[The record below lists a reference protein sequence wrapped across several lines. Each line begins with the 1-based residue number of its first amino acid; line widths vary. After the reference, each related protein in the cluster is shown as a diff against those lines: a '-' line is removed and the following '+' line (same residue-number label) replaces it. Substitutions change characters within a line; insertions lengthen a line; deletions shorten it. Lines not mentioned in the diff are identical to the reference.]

1 MSIPHP
7 QHPPIHPTPDI
18 EADEFLEPAKL
29 FTAGPWVLMGVG
41 ALLSLSVL
49 IASLWRIEVG
59 RQGAYE
65 QAFKFS
71 AATAAAVADSTAHVL
86 ARLGQASTALEN
98 LAAAGAPASA
108 AADLVAGGFG
118 LRGSGIRAILLGR
131 NGEWLADSEGSPP
144 GDVLLMQARAAA
156 AAPAHPGWTVE
167 AAALPDN
174 GRRGPLP
181 VVHRLPWQG
190 GALAVVY
197 LVDTGLLARVFDSA
211 LADRSGWMQLHDAKG
226 RKLLDVPHG
235 NTLPATSQHAARSV
249 EQAMLTPLAY
259 DSRRLLVAS
268 ALSASGLFRVDVGLT
283 ETEVLS
289 ELRRRVAATWVIF
302 GVSMTVVL
310 SLVTVTSVA
319 LRKFARKEA
328 YLRRLATV
336 DLLTGLPN
344 RRRFHQ
350 LLAKAVQLSQRR
362 GQPLGLMFVDLD
374 NFKDINDAMGH
385 EAGDALLQHVGQ
397 VLSRAVRDGD
407 RVCRLGGDEFTVL
420 LADLADC
427 EEAARI
433 GERILQGL
441 RAPLKLRGMEV
452 TGRGSIGI
460 ALMPQHAST
469 ASDLMRFADTA
480 MYRAKQGGRG
490 LCVVYDGSME
500 AQALARAQT
509 TAELAHAIE
518 AGELFLVYQ
527 PKFNLR
533 TGEMTGLEA
542 LVRWQHPARGVV
554 YPGQFITLAEQAGLI
569 VGLGNWVMARA
580 IAQLAEWHAETGQ
593 WTKVAVNV
601 SALQLCDSS
610 LPERLLLWLQVAGV
624 PASSL
629 QIELTESTFA
639 ADTGLAQAL
648 VRRIRSIGVAI
659 AVDDFGTGF
668 SSLGV
673 IRKFELDCLK
683 IDRSFVTDLGHPA
696 GIEVCRAVVSLGQA
710 MNMLIVAE
718 GVEEPQQRDVLRAL
732 GCDEVQGYLYARPM
746 PAAAVLAFARQW
758 QRQPGNAM
766 LPPARLAMSAG
777 RAATA
782 ADLAALDAADDGPF
796 AVTTRAGL

>member
-1 MSIPHP
+1 MPSPRKP
-7 QHPPIHPTPDI
+7 RTAASAPPDI

-29 FTAGPWVLMGVG
+29 FTAGPWVLMCVG
-41 ALLSLSVL
+41 ALLSLSMLV
-49 IASLWRIEVG
+49 ACLWRIDAG
-59 RQGAYE
+59 RLGVYE
-65 QAFKFS
+65 QAFKSS
-71 AATAAAVADSTAHVL
+71 AATAAAVADSTSHLL
-86 ARLGQASTALEN
+86 ARLGQASTALE
-98 LAAAGAPASA
+98 AAKDEPGAVTVIRRSVAS
-108 AADLVAGGFG
+108 GFG
-118 LRGSGIRAILLGR
+118 LRGSGIHALLLGDD
-131 NGEWLADSEGSPP
+131 GELLAHSEADAPTGT
-144 GDVLLMQARAAA
+144 LLMQARAAA
-156 AAPAHPGWTVE
+156 AVPGGAGWSIE
-167 AAALPDN
+167 AAPLASEGQR
-174 GRRGPLP
+174 GRLP
-181 VVHRLPWQG
+181 VVHRMSASG
-190 GALAVVY
+190 GALTVVY
-197 LVDTGLLARVFDSA
+197 LIDPALLAKVLDSA
-211 LADRSGWMQLHDAKG
+211 LADRSGWLHLYDDQG
-226 RKLLDVPHG
+226 RALLDLTHG
-235 NTLPATSQHAARSV
+235 STLPATSRHAAHSV
-249 EQAMLTPLAY
+249 EQAMATPLDY

-268 ALSASGLFRVDVGLT
+268 AWAESGLFRVDVGLT
-283 ETEVLS
+283 ETDVLE
-289 ELRRRVAATWVIF
+289 ELQRRVAATWFIF
-302 GVSMTVVL
+302 GSGIAVVL

-319 LRKFARKEA
+319 LRKFAKKEA

-350 LLAKAVQLSQRR
+350 LLAKAVQQSQRR
-362 GQPLGLMFVDLD
+362 GRPLGLMFVDLD

-385 EAGDALLQHVGQ
+385 EAGDALLQHVAQ
-397 VLSRAVRDGD
+397 VLVRAVRDSD

-420 LADLADC
+420 LSDLARAD
-427 EEAARI
+427 EAEFI
-433 GERILQGL
+433 GKRILEGL

-460 ALMPQHAST
+460 ALMPQHAET

-490 LCVVYDGSME
+490 LCMVYDGSMQP
-500 AQALARAQT
+500 QALARAQT
-509 TAELAHAIE
+509 TAELAHGID

-527 PKFNLR
+527 PKFNLHS
-533 TGEMTGLEA
+533 GEMTGLEA
-542 LVRWQHPARGVV
+542 LVRWQHPTRGVV
-554 YPGQFITLAEQAGLI
+554 FPGQFIALAEQAGLI

-610 LPERLLLWLQVAGV
+610 LPERVQSWLQVAGV
-624 PASSL
+624 PPGCL

-648 VRRIRSIGVAI
+648 VRRIRETGVAI

-683 IDRSFVTDLGHPA
+683 IDRSFVSDLQHPA

-718 GVEEPQQRDVLRAL
+718 GVEEPHQRDVLREL

-746 PAAAVLAFARQW
+746 PAAAVLPFARHWRGPTGAGPLAAQL
-758 QRQPGNAM
+758 G
-766 LPPARLAMSAG
+766 LPAAPEPAAENDAVAPVDENTQF
-777 RAATA
+777 AATTQ
-782 ADLAALDAADDGPF
+782 AAL
-796 AVTTRAGL
+796 